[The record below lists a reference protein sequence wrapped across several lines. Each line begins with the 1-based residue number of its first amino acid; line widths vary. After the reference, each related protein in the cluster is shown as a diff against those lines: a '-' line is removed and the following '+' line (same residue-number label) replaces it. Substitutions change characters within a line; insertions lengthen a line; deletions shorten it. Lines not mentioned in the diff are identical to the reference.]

1 MKSPGILDAYGRPI
15 NRSTVTQP
23 VGGATLG
30 GVRSPITG
38 YPGDGLTPARLA
50 NILREADM
58 GDPLRYLELAEVI
71 EERDPH
77 YTGVLGT
84 RRRAVSQIKVT
95 VEAASDNP
103 EHEKHAQLVRIW
115 LDRDELQ
122 EELFDILD
130 AVGKGY
136 SLTSVTY
143 EHSSGQYMPKLERQ
157 DPRWF
162 RFDRRDLTTP
172 LLLDE
177 NGSEKPL
184 DAGRWIYARLQAKS
198 GLPVRSGLARVV
210 MWPYLFKKYTER
222 DWSIFSQTYG
232 QPVRVGKFGPG
243 ATDQDKS
250 TLFRAVANIAGDMA
264 AIIPESMMIEFI
276 ESGNVGAGHAM
287 YKERAD
293 WLDQQVS
300 KAVLGQTATTD
311 AVTGGLGSG
320 KEHGDVRADI
330 KQADARALAAVLN
343 RDLIRVWMQLEFGPQ
358 TAYPRLKIEEEEQE
372 DLKAF
377 ADALGPMV
385 DRGLEVDQDEIRS
398 RFSLPEPKAGAKL
411 LRPATAAAP
420 ATLADPTKS
429 ISKHESGVSKRGEAD
444 PAPSTALQAEGPS
457 AAKKAGGSAVDRLTD
472 RMDTEGA
479 PAIEA
484 MLTQIEA
491 MLEAAGSFDEFREML
506 REGFPD
512 INSDDLARVLAEGLL
527 AGNLAGRVSVEADAE

>member
-1 MKSPGILDAYGRPI
+1 MKSPTILDAYGKPI
-15 NRSTVTQP
+15 ERKALTQE
-23 VGGATLG
+23 VASATLG

-50 NILREADM
+50 NILREADA

-71 EERDPH
+71 EERDLH
-77 YTGVLGT
+77 YLGVLGT
-84 RRRAVSQIKVT
+84 RRRAVSQIKVS
-95 VEAASDNP
+95 VEAASEDP
-103 EHEKHAQLVRIW
+103 EHETHAQLVRDW

-136 SLTSVTY
+136 SLTEVTY
-143 EHSSGQYMPKLERQ
+143 DHSEGQYLPRLDRR

-177 NGSEKPL
+177 RGAETPL
-184 DAGRWIYARLQAKS
+184 APGKFIFARLQAKS
-198 GLPVRSGLARVV
+198 GLPIRSGLARAA
-210 MWPYLFKKYTER
+210 MWAYLFKMYTQR
-222 DWSIFSQTYG
+222 DWAIFSQTYG
-232 QPVRVGKFGPG
+232 QPVRVGKFAQG
-243 ATDQDKS
+243 ATDQDKN

-276 ESGNVGAGHAM
+276 ESGNVGAGHSM

-330 KQADARALAAVLN
+330 KAADARALAAVLN
-343 RDLIRVWMQLEFGPQ
+343 RDLIRVWVQLEFGPQ
-358 TAYPRLKIEEEEQE
+358 KAYPRLKIEEEEQE
-372 DLKAF
+372 DLKAL
-377 ADALGPMV
+377 AEALGPLI
-385 DRGLEVDQDEIRS
+385 DRGLEVEQGEILS
-398 RFSLPEPKAGAKL
+398 RFGLPEAKAGAKL

-420 ATLADPTKS
+420 ANPANPPIS
-429 ISKHESGVSKRGEAD
+429 ISKRESGVSKRGEAVSD
-444 PAPSTALQAEGPS
+444 TSTALQEEGPS
-457 AAKKAGGSAVDRLTD
+457 AAKKPGGSAVDRLTD
-472 RMDTEGA
+472 RMEAEGS

-484 MLTQIEA
+484 MLVQIEA
-491 MLEAAGSFDEFREML
+491 MLVAASSLEELRAML
-506 REGFPD
+506 LEGFPD
-512 INSDDLARVLAEGLL
+512 IASDELAEVLAQGLL
-527 AGNLAGRVSVEADAE
+527 AGNLAGRVTVEAEAE

>member
-1 MKSPGILDAYGRPI
+1 MKSPTILDAYGRPI

-50 NILREADM
+50 NILRDADQ
-58 GDPLRYLELAEVI
+58 GDPLRYLELAEMI

-95 VEAASDNP
+95 VQPASDSD
-103 EHEKHAQLVRIW
+103 EHEAHAQLVRTW

-172 LLLDE
+172 LLLDD
-177 NGSEKPL
+177 NGAETPL
-184 DAGRWIYARLQAKS
+184 EPGRWIYARLQAKS
-198 GLPVRSGLARVV
+198 GLPIRSGLARIV

-243 ATDQDKS
+243 ATVEDKQ

-358 TAYPRLKIEEEEQE
+358 AAYPRLKIEEEDQE

-377 ADALGPMV
+377 AEALGPMV

-398 RFSLPEPKAGAKL
+398 RFSLPEPKSGAKL
-411 LRPATAAAP
+411 LRPASAAAP
-420 ATLADPTKS
+420 VTPEDPAKS
-429 ISKHESGVSKRGEAD
+429 KFKHERAVFKRGETV
-444 PAPSTALQAEGPS
+444 SGTQTAAQAEGAS
-457 AAKKAGGSAVDRLTD
+457 TAKKSGGSAVDRLTD
-472 RMDTEGA
+472 RMEAEAT
-479 PAIEA
+479 PAVDAI
-484 MLTQIEA
+484 LDQIEA
-491 MLEAAGSFDEFREML
+491 MIGAASSLDEL
-506 REGFPD
+506 RAMILEGFPE
-512 INSDDLARVLAEGLL
+512 IESGELAEVLAQGLL
-527 AGNLAGRVSVEADAE
+527 AGNLAGRVSAEVGGA

>member
-1 MKSPGILDAYGRPI
+1 MKSPVLLDAYGKPI
-15 NRSTVTQP
+15 DRATVSQP

-58 GDPLRYLELAEVI
+58 GDPLRYLELAETI
-71 EERDPH
+71 EERDLH
-77 YTGVLGT
+77 YLGVLGT

-95 VEAASDNP
+95 VESASDDP
-103 EHEKHAQLVRIW
+103 AHEEHAQAVRTW
-115 LDRDELQ
+115 LERDELQ
-122 EELFDILD
+122 DELFDILD
-130 AVGKGY
+130 AIGKGY

-143 EHSSGQYMPKLERQ
+143 DHSSGQYMPKLERQ

-162 RFDRRDLTTP
+162 RFARRDLTTP

-177 NGSEKPL
+177 NGQETPL
-184 DAGRWIYARLQAKS
+184 QAGRWIYARLQAKS
-198 GLPVRSGLARVV
+198 GLPIRSGIARAA
-210 MWPYLFKKYTER
+210 MWAYLFKMYTQR
-222 DWSIFSQTYG
+222 DWAIFSQTYG

-243 ATDQDKS
+243 ATEQDKQ

-276 ESGNVGAGHAM
+276 ESGNVGAGHSM

-293 WLDQQVS
+293 WLDMQVS

-330 KQADARALAAVLN
+330 KAADARGLAAVLN
-343 RDLIRVWMQLEFGPQ
+343 RDLIRVWIQLEFGPQ

-372 DLKAF
+372 DLRAL
-377 ADALGPMV
+377 AEALGPLI
-385 DRGLEVDQDEIRS
+385 DRGLEVEQGEILS
-398 RFSLPEPKAGAKL
+398 RFGLPEAKAGAKL
-411 LRPATAAAP
+411 LRPASAAAGASPP
-420 ATLADPTKS
+420 AAPNSVFKQ
-429 ISKHESGVSKRGEAD
+429 ESGVFKRGDAVSGTQT
-444 PAPSTALQAEGPS
+444 APQTEGASTA
-457 AAKKAGGSAVDRLTD
+457 KKSGGSAVDVLTD
-472 RMDTEGA
+472 RMEMEAA
-479 PAIEA
+479 PAVDAILA
-484 MLTQIEA
+484 QIEA
-491 MLEAAGSFDEFREML
+491 MIGAASSLDELRAMI

-512 INSDDLARVLAEGLL
+512 IDSEDLAEALAQGLL
-527 AGNLAGRVSVEADAE
+527 AANLAGRVSVEVGDE

>member
-58 GDPLRYLELAEVI
+58 GDPLRYLELAEAI

-95 VEAASDNP
+95 VEAASDSP
-103 EHEKHAQLVRIW
+103 DHEAHAQLVRTW

-177 NGSEKPL
+177 NGAETPL
-184 DAGRWIYARLQAKS
+184 EAGRWIYARLQAKS
-198 GLPVRSGLARVV
+198 GLPIRSGLARIV

-330 KQADARALAAVLN
+330 KKADARALAAVLN

-372 DLKAF
+372 DLKALS
-377 ADALGPMV
+377 DALGPMI
-385 DRGLEVDQDEIRS
+385 DRGLEVEQDEIRS

-411 LRPATAAAP
+411 LRPANAAAP
-420 ATLADPTKS
+420 ATLADTRKS
-429 ISKHESGVSKRGEAD
+429 FFKQESGVFKRGEAVSGAQTAAQSED
-444 PAPSTALQAEGPS
+444 APAAQKSV
-457 AAKKAGGSAVDRLTD
+457 GSAVDRLTD
-472 RMDTEGA
+472 RMDTDAA
-479 PAIEA
+479 PAIEV
-484 MLTQIEA
+484 MLTQIEV
-491 MLEAAGSFDEFREML
+491 MMDAAGSLDELREML
-506 REGFPD
+506 REGFPE